1 MNQKTVCLIILLLS
15 ILSCKKD
22 STQPDSG
29 TSQLWLKVDQSVP
42 DFTMTLKCA
51 DLKNTERNYTITW
64 AEQTL
69 SPNLKKVEV
78 GSNESKDS
86 WVQVYRAFDRSDE
99 ITIELSNGKV
109 YKTKGFEYKEKRVIE
124 VVSTVSGS
132 VNVIDRDISIIEKT
146 IWVD

>member
-1 MNQKTVCLIILLLS
+1 MNRKAICLIVLLLS

-22 STQPDSG
+22 SNQPDSG

-51 DLKNTERNYTITW
+51 DLKNTVRNYTIIW
-64 AEQTL
+64 AKQTL
-69 SPNLKKVEV
+69 NPNLKKVEV
-78 GSNESKDS
+78 GSNDSSDS
-86 WVQVYRAFDRSDE
+86 WVQVYKAFDRTEE

-124 VVSTVSGS
+124 VVSTIPGS
-132 VNVIDRDISIIEKT
+132 VNVIDRDISIIEKI